1 MGTQIDLSETSQ
13 QASKPPAAARDAQDP
28 PTPGVVIDK
37 SIIKERKT
45 APPLDSAAPVQEE
58 RQKRIALVAYYLA
71 ERRGFDRGEQ
81 VAEGADQPAREGR
94 DRDPDGG
101 FATEGRRG

>member
-45 APPLDSAAPVQEE
+45 APPLDSAAPVQEQ
-58 RQKRIALVAYYLA
+58 RQERIALVAYYFA
-71 ERRGFDRGEQ
+71 ERRGFELGHEMEDWLA
-81 VAEGADQPAREGR
+81 AEWQIDNESP
-94 DRDPDGG
+94 
-101 FATEGRRG
+101 